1 MPNAENWPPPSW
13 PVNEARNLNATQV
26 NLYST
31 NIDPTYKNVKW
42 FNSEEDKNAYFSTF
56 TSLQFT
62 RQSYIRVDNKGSKN
76 IPRYVMRLEEKYD
89 KICEYNYI
97 RIINPL
103 LKVTTEQTDKWWN
116 TGTEGTSAN
125 GFRIY
130 CFIKDVRYIFLNVTE
145 IEFEL
150 DVMTTYTGYFTINP
164 SYVLR
169 RTYGIDEDINFSN
182 TEPEPFSIDK
192 YVIETE
198 KPAPRFIR
206 VSTAFSDLDPAETV
220 PSAYIIALCTEN
232 ITGQL
237 TLPTQI
243 EGVFNGLY
251 IYQVPYNDYNL
262 IGAFLE
268 RVSDN
273 QNKVV
278 QVMMAPFDILSP
290 PDYGST
296 PYSGIFTPSYGHA
309 TTEIDGYEFHNKKL
323 NNYPF
328 RKFLLGTV
336 NGEQKTYCPEL
347 FTVNETNDIRFNGKA
362 YGGLD
367 PFIVCDLPDYNKL
380 PKTDNGSSFLQNAV
394 FFKCNPQCGW
404 SGDAFK
410 QWLSTKGTMFGLQA
424 LFNIV
429 LMHTGTGALAGGM
442 ALLGQAAEFAQ
453 ATTAPDTFK
462 GSLNSESAPYNLNM
476 IGFYFCCQTCTKDM
490 AKTIDSYFDAYGYA
504 ENKILNEAEMNLNS
518 RKYWNYIQLK
528 DCTISNNSGNFGKRL
543 IPYDHQIEIQN
554 IFNNGVRL
562 WHLNTSADDIYF
574 GVMSQDNYQ
583 TPQGG

>member
-1 MPNAENWPPPSW
+1 MANNESWPPPSW
-13 PVNEARNLNATQV
+13 PVNDVRNLNATQV
-26 NLYST
+26 NLYAT
-31 NIDPTYKNVKW
+31 EIDPSYKNVKW
-42 FNSEEDKNAYFSTF
+42 FNGETDKSVYYNSFST
-56 TSLQFT
+56 LQFT
-62 RQSYIRVDNKGSKN
+62 NQSYMRIDNKGSKN
-76 IPRYVMRLEEKYD
+76 IPRYTMRLQEKYD

-103 LKVTTEQTDKWWN
+103 LKVTTGQTEKWWN
-116 TGTEGTSAN
+116 NGSGGTTAN
-125 GFRIY
+125 GFPIY

-150 DVMTTYTGYFTINP
+150 DVMTTYMGYFSINP

-169 RTYGIDEDINFSN
+169 RTYGIDEDVNFAN
-182 TEPEPFSIDK
+182 TEPEPFNIDK
-192 YVIETE
+192 YVIEPE

-206 VSTAFSDLDPAETV
+206 ASTAYSDLDPPDYT
-220 PSAYIIALCTEN
+220 PTAYIVALCTEN
-232 ITGQL
+232 ITGSL
-237 TLPTQI
+237 TQPTQI

-262 IGAFLE
+262 ISEFLTN
-268 RVSDN
+268 VSND

-278 QVMMAPFDILSP
+278 QIMMTPFNILSP
-290 PDYGST
+290 PNYGSIQ
-296 PYSGIFTPSYGHA
+296 YQGVFTPSSGHA
-309 TTEIDGYEFHNKKL
+309 ATSIDGYEFHNKKL

-347 FTVNETNDIRFNGKA
+347 FNVNEDNNIIFNGRA

-380 PKTDNGSSFLQNAV
+380 DTTGNGSSFYQNAV
-394 FFKCNPQCGW
+394 FFKCNPQCAW

-424 LFNIV
+424 LFNIA
-429 LMHTGTGALAGGM
+429 LMHTGAGALSGGM

-453 ATTAPDTFK
+453 AVSAPDTFK
-462 GSLNSESAPYNLNM
+462 GSLNSEAAPYNLNM
-476 IGFYFCCQTCTKDM
+476 IGFYFCCHTCTQDM
-490 AKTIDSYFDAYGYA
+490 AKTVDSYFDAYGYA
-504 ENKILNEAEMNLNS
+504 ENKILNEAQMNLNS

-528 DCTISNNSGNFGKRL
+528 DCSIRTNSGAFGKRL

-562 WHLNTSADDIYF
+562 WHLSTSADDINF
-574 GVMSQDNYQ
+574 GDLSIDNYIE
-583 TPQGG
+583 